1 MANLFVVAV
10 EDVKGFF
17 AKVFKNAPKD
27 AAVAL
32 SVLNSAGP
40 LLEAA
45 ITVEDPAVA
54 AVIDPILTVVQADL
68 GTVSSMLA
76 NNQISSVGTF
86 LTAIK
91 ANFST
96 LLTEGHITN
105 ADSVA
110 KANTFLG
117 VIQSVMALLGVK

>member
-32 SVLNSAGP
+32 SVLNSAAP

-45 ITVEDPAVA
+45 VTVEEPAVA